1 MVDITDKKNSLREA
15 TAQAIIRVNSL
26 KTINAIEQ
34 NKVPKGNVFEI
45 SRAAGLLGI
54 KKTSEL
60 LPDCHPIP
68 IEYANFEFKIKNL
81 EIQILCTIK
90 TIYKT
95 GVEVEAM
102 HGASIVALNIYDM
115 LKPIDK
121 EIEIHQ
127 IKLLQKKGGKTD
139 FHKLNSKVNAAV
151 VVCSDSISIGENED
165 KAGKAIEK
173 ALHKWDVKVDDYS
186 VIPDN
191 IEQIQKSLLSRQKRD
206 FSIVIFTGG
215 TGLSPRDVTP
225 EAIKPLLD
233 KNIPGIE
240 ESMRSYGQNRTRYAM
255 LSRSVVGIKKINIS
269 FGPPWFN
276 KRCARIY

>member
-15 TAQAIIRVNSL
+15 TAQAIISVNSL
-26 KTINAIEQ
+26 KTIDAIKQ

-68 IEYANFEFKIKNL
+68 IEYANFDFKIEDL

-121 EIEIHQ
+121 EIEIQQ
-127 IKLLQKKGGKTD
+127 IKLLQKK
-139 FHKLNSKVNAAV
+139 
-151 VVCSDSISIGENED
+151 E
-165 KAGKAIEK
+165 
-173 ALHKWDVKVDDYS
+173 VK
-186 VIPDN
+186 
-191 IEQIQKSLLSRQKRD
+191 Q
-206 FSIVIFTGG
+206 IFTNYI
-215 TGLSPRDVTP
+215 PR
-225 EAIKPLLD
+225 
-233 KNIPGIE
+233 
-240 ESMRSYGQNRTRYAM
+240 
-255 LSRSVVGIKKINIS
+255 
-269 FGPPWFN
+269 
-276 KRCARIY
+276 